1 MTTILDLRHYHCPIP
16 LLIAKQA
23 LEKLEKGQHLTILFG
38 GTSAVK
44 DFEILCEELK
54 LHIISQE
61 KLTALNEMPSYK
73 MKISN

>member
-1 MTTILDLRHYHCPIP
+1 MSQILDLRHYHCPIP
-16 LLIAKQA
+16 LLMAKQA
-23 LEKLEKGQHLTILFG
+23 LEKLEKGQYLTIWFG

-44 DFEILCEELK
+44 DFEILCAELK

-61 KLTALNEMPSYK
+61 MLTAVDETLEYK